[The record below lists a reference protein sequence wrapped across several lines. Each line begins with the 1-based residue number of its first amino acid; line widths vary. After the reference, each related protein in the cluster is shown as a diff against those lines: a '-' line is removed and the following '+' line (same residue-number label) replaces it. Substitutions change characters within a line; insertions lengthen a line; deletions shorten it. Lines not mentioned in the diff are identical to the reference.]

1 MSKTQQM
8 LIAEAAKRG
17 GRWAIECGSG
27 RGAKGGRISYGNRE
41 RDAMFALEAA
51 GLITITSRIKD
62 MHWSGNGNT
71 IHSTMF
77 AFALNPSDEQLLAAL
92 GPCGK

>member
-1 MSKTQQM
+1 MQANLNKTQQL
-8 LIAEAAKRG
+8 LIAEASKRG
-17 GRWAIECGSG
+17 GHWGIECGSG

-41 RDAMFALEAA
+41 RAAMFGLEAA
-51 GLITITSRIKD
+51 GLITITSRVKD

-77 AFALNPSDEQLLAAL
+77 SFALKPSAIKLV
-92 GPCGK
+92 G